1 MSVKTKAL
9 GEKLVHVARTK
20 PVTVQES
27 ASVKEVLALI
37 RQKQVHCVMV
47 CNGPKLSGIFTE
59 RDFLMKALGRANSND
74 PIRKYMTPEPV
85 IGYLEETLG
94 EAVEVM
100 NAKGLR
106 NLPLVDEQ
114 GTPASLLTVN
124 TIIRYLA
131 DHFPAEVVNRP
142 PQPHRVSEHTDG
154 A

>member
-9 GEKLVHVARTK
+9 GEKLSHVTRTK
-20 PVTVQES
+20 PVTVQEE
-27 ASVKEVLALI
+27 APLGEVLALM

-47 CNGPKLSGIFTE
+47 CKGKKLSGVFTE
-59 RDFLMKALGRANSND
+59 RDFLMKALGKKAFG
-74 PIRKYMTPEPV
+74 PIKDYMTPNPV
-85 IGYLEETLG
+85 IGSLEQTVG

-100 NAKGLR
+100 NEKGLR

-114 GTPASLLTVN
+114 GAPASLVTVN

-131 DHFPAEVVNRP
+131 DHFPAEVLNRP
-142 PQPHRVSEHTDG
+142 PQPHRVSEETDG